1 MSSGVNAS
9 RVRLLSNGV
18 EDPVGKGKRLCG
30 GECSVSCDDIKCV
43 SWARG
48 EGPEEVCVWVVGSE
62 VRLRSKEVV

>member
-1 MSSGVNAS
+1 M
-9 RVRLLSNGV
+9 